1 MVTVSAVERAVPSV
15 GVADG
20 NAMEPPMESQMGR
33 TGWENG
39 ARKVDNDDGGWR
51 FLLEVWAGWDY
62 ICTEIQLQQQ
72 QPAASSQ

>member
-33 TGWENG
+33 AGWENG
-39 ARKVDNDDGGWR
+39 ARKVDDDDGGGVFCWR
-51 FLLEVWAGWDY
+51 LRESSKRAGAKIWRAARVGWD
-62 ICTEIQLQQQ
+62 
-72 QPAASSQ
+72 